1 LSGRSFRW
9 WARVAGVICVA
20 SIVGWLA
27 AMTSSD
33 AQSPAPAAVQTEDT
47 GVYTTAH
54 SSASAAIR
62 EFFGIRSTPVQPI
75 AFTHKVHLASGL
87 QCTFCH
93 VGVDQ
98 GPDASLPSTNLCM
111 TCHVAID
118 PTNPEIQKIAAY
130 QAKGQDIP
138 WQRVY
143 GFEQSAHVKFNHAPH
158 IRAGVDCS
166 TCHGDMTKQTV
177 AVRAVDHTMGFCIT
191 CHEQHKVS
199 IDCVT
204 CHY

>member
-1 LSGRSFRW
+1 MQVRSIRL
-9 WARVAGVICVA
+9 WARIAGAICVA
-20 SIVGWLA
+20 GLVTWLA
-27 AMTSSD
+27 IGRSSK
-33 AQSPAPAAVQTEDT
+33 AQSPVPVATEDT

-54 SSASAAIR
+54 SSVSQAIR
-62 EFFGIRSTPVQPI
+62 EFFGIRPTSVQPI
-75 AFTHKVHLASGL
+75 AFTHKIHVSIPNSLP
-87 QCTFCH
+87 CTFCH

-98 GPDASLPSTNLCM
+98 GPDAKIPGVTICM

-138 WQRVY
+138 WERVY

-158 IRAGVDCS
+158 IRAGIDCS
-166 TCHGDMTKQTV
+166 SCHGDMTKQTV
-177 AVRAVDHTMGFCIT
+177 AVKSVNLTMGYCIS
-191 CHEQHKVS
+191 CHVQKKVS